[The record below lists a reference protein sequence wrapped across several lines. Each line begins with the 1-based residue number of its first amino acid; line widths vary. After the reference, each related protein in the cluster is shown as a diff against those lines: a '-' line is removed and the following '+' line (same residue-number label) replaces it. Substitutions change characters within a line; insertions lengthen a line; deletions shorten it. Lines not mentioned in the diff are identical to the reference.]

1 MKENQNTGQE
11 ENAHSAEEVGP
22 FKSMEALFAMLQEQ
36 ADHEHV
42 SANHAVSSVPFTLRM
57 SGEIKQYIFRINPAL
72 LDNGKLS
79 VVSLDLYGVEI
90 DYSEDDEEDI
100 ERLKPLQQWIVRA
113 TWIDG
118 KPKISDDD
126 IDATVIQI
134 DGNIIGLSIVAE
146 HARIILQQRFSIKKN
161 IASNKLGMPVMSQP
175 SSIN

>member
-1 MKENQNTGQE
+1 
-11 ENAHSAEEVGP
+11 
-22 FKSMEALFAMLQEQ
+22 
-36 ADHEHV
+36 
-42 SANHAVSSVPFTLRM
+42 
-57 SGEIKQYIFRINPAL
+57 
-72 LDNGKLS
+72 LS

-90 DYSEDDEEDI
+90 DFSEDDEEDV

-126 IDATVIQI
+126 IDATIIQI
-134 DGNIIGLSIVAE
+134 DGNIIGLPIVAD

-161 IASNKLGMPVMSQP
+161 IVSNKLGMPVMSQP